1 MKEFAFSVRGFSAWL
16 HRSLEILLLLWAALL
31 AATMILFAAGCSTA
45 PRSTEVHLAPLG
57 EGLDRLDGHLSQ
69 IERAKPAEVKPIVR
83 EAKGT
88 VATMRVQLATAQE
101 EVKRVIG
108 QRDWWQ
114 NDAQNAKEDLKH
126 EKLATARYQGK
137 LRLIGL
143 ILAGVSAL
151 LAFSLLARLSAY
163 LTAVAPAA
171 MPYFLALRLGAAG
184 MVFVSVFSWV
194 RYW

>member
-1 MKEFAFSVRGFSAWL
+1 MMKFIFSLQLLCFALVLGS
-16 HRSLEILLLLWAALL
+16 I
-31 AATMILFAAGCSTA
+31 GCSTA
-45 PRSTEVHLAPLG
+45 PRATEVHLAPLG

-69 IERAKPAEVKPIVR
+69 IERAKPSEVKPIVR

-101 EVKRVIG
+101 EVKKVIG
-108 QRDWWQ
+108 QRNWWQ
-114 NDAQNAKEDLKH
+114 NTAQELQADLKT
-126 EKLATARYQGK
+126 EKLATARYQAK
-137 LRLIGL
+137 LRLIGMV
-143 ILAGVSAL
+143 LAGVSAL
-151 LAFSLLARLSAY
+151 LAFSLMARLSAY

-171 MPYFLALRLGAAG
+171 MPYFLALRLAVAG